1 MSPVEIAVIVTAPP
15 LAGVK
20 VPDDVIEPLAADH
33 VTAELNDPVPC
44 TVAEH
49 TEVVPLRRISVVGEQ
64 TTATEVIVGG
74 TLTATFVK
82 PDLVESSVEVAVIVA
97 VPVAEGVKTPALV
110 TVPPV
115 AVQETPE
122 L

>member
-1 MSPVEIAVIVTAPP
+1 MIVTAPP

-49 TEVVPLRRISVVGEQ
+49 PEVVPLPRMSVVGEQ
-64 TTATEVIVGG
+64 VTATEVIVGG
-74 TLTATFVK
+74 TLTATLAE
-82 PDLVESSVEVAVIVA
+82 PDLVESSVEVAVTVA
-97 VPVAEGVKTPALV
+97 FPVAEGVKTPADV
-110 TVPPV
+110 IDPPV
-115 AVQETPE
+115 ADHETPE